1 MNIKDQVNQRVKDTE
16 KQNRKKTKSRLDD
29 SKFAYSSL
37 QDNVLGDAGIFC
49 ELYRDNF
56 VFNKSMDS
64 WMSWAGHH
72 WQVDQMGHAL
82 GSIIGVTNVY
92 KAEVSRLSK
101 KIKSLADDDPTEKI
115 LKGKRK
121 ELTRRI
127 FALKDTPRASRVLTL
142 AHTSENALAVLGDQ
156 LDKKPWLLACEN
168 GVINLQ
174 TGELEPGRQEDYLL
188 KACPV
193 AWPKDGIESKAELW
207 EKTLLEIFSGRQ
219 HLVDFFQRICGY
231 ALVGSV
237 LESIIVVMSG
247 QGRNGKSLIVETVKN
262 VLGPQAGAI
271 RSEMLLDQYRVA
283 SSSGPTP
290 DLMALRGLRMAFASE
305 TDENCRISPSR
316 VKWLTGNDTITGRNP
331 HDKYEVEF
339 KPTHTLFLLTN
350 HKPRA
355 PADDFAFWERVVLI
369 PFDLSFVTRTPQAEN
384 EKIADLKLSQK
395 LEEEFPGILA
405 WMVKGCLDW
414 QNQGLN
420 PPAIVKEAVKEYRRD
435 EDSIAD
441 FIEECCVVGPGY
453 SVGSTAIYEVFEDW
467 WKINISNRVPKQ
479 KRLGTL
485 LTRRFEKRKT
495 PRITYFGVGLLS
507 DNTLLQ

>member
-1 MNIKDQVNQRVKDTE
+1 MDIKDQVDQRVKDTE
-16 KQNRKKTKSRLDD
+16 RQNRKKTKNRLDD
-29 SKFAYSSL
+29 SKFIYSCL

-64 WMSWAGHH
+64 WMSWTGHH

-101 KIKSLADDDPTEKI
+101 KIKSLADDDQTEKI

-121 ELTRRI
+121 ELNRRI
-127 FALKDTPRASRVLTL
+127 YALKDVPRAARVLTL
-142 AHTSENALAVLGDQ
+142 AHTNKDPLAVLGDE
-156 LDKKPWLLACEN
+156 LDQKPWLLACKN
-168 GVINLQ
+168 GVINLR
-174 TGELEPGRQEDYLL
+174 TGELEPGRQTDYLL
-188 KACPV
+188 KASPV
-193 AWPKDGIESKAELW
+193 AWPSGGTKAKAKLW
-207 EKTLLEIFSGRQ
+207 EETILEIFSGNQ
-219 HLVDFFQRICGY
+219 HLVDFFRRVCGY

-247 QGRNGKSLIVETVKN
+247 RGRNGKSLMIETIKKI
-262 VLGPQAGAI
+262 LGQMAGAV
-271 RSEMLLDQYRVA
+271 RSEMLLDQYRTA
-283 SSSGPTP
+283 NSSGPTP

-331 HDKYEVEF
+331 HDKYEVQF

-350 HKPRA
+350 HKPHA
-355 PADDFAFWERVVLI
+355 PADDFAFWERVVII
-369 PFDLSFVTRTPQAEN
+369 PFDLSFVTRAPQNEN
-384 EKIADLKLSQK
+384 EKKADLKLSQK
-395 LEEEFPGILA
+395 LEDELPAILA
-405 WMVKGCLDW
+405 WMVKGCLEW

-453 SVGSTAIYEVFEDW
+453 SVGSTAIYEVFEEW
-467 WKINISNRVPKQ
+467 WKTNVSNRVPKQ

-495 PRITYFGVGLLS
+495 PLATYFGVGLLS
-507 DNTLLQ
+507 EDALFQ